1 MVKKALVMAGLGL
14 VALYLWEKYRWDSI
28 VDTFDGGDISGG
40 GDGGFDISAYLNSKA
55 AAANEWAFKTV
66 GVRVADMQTISLSG
80 LAFIKGWEKFRANSY
95 YATEYEKARGIKTIG
110 YGHVIRKGESFNE
123 PMTQAEA
130 DALLL
135 KDLAEF
141 EGYVRAYVKVPLTQ
155 GQYDALV
162 SLMFN
167 VGPGNFR
174 ASSVYTSL
182 KAGDYAAAADWF
194 LEKGLISQK
203 GVVLRGLVD
212 RRERERA
219 MFLKK
224 QGVSV

>member
-1 MVKKALVMAGLGL
+1 MNKKVLIVAGLGL
-14 VALYLWEKYRWDSI
+14 GGLYLWEKYKWDEVVS
-28 VDTFDGGDISGG
+28 TFDGVDGSE
-40 GDGGFDISAYLNSKA
+40 GDGGFDIAAYLNT
-55 AAANEWAFKTV
+55 KTAEVNDWTFQNV
-66 GVRVADMQTISLSG
+66 GVRVLDMQTISIAG
-80 LAFIKGWEKFRANSY
+80 LGFIKGYEKFMANSY
-95 YATEYEKARGIKTIG
+95 YATASEKARGIRTIG

-135 KDLAEF
+135 KDLNEF

-174 ASSVYTSL
+174 ASSVYKSL

-203 GVVLRGLVD
+203 GIVLRGLVD

-224 QGVSV
+224 EGVSV